1 MKFCMKTIYK
11 IAGVLSGVM
20 AMLLALCFVFDIYS
34 NTYSMSTDGQ
44 LCGSIYAAGALI
56 AMGLYKIELL
66 EDKVDELKGKNNN
79 ETV

>member
-1 MKFCMKTIYK
+1 
-11 IAGVLSGVM
+11 M

-56 AMGLYKIELL
+56 AIVLYKIESLRG
-66 EDKVDELKGKNNN
+66 EVDKLKGRIDS
-79 ETV
+79 EI